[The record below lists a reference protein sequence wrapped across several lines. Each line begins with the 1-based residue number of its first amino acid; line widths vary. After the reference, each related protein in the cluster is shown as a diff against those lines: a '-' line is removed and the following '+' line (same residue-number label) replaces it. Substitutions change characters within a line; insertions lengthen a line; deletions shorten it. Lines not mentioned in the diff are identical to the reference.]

1 MLYWADDMNT
11 SFFGEMLQSISER
24 GRSLIDRARDRRDS
38 AAETTEGLAD
48 LCEELLSNRGEA
60 SGVALAREILARYA
74 DLTTGPRIA
83 FFETLATRFGTDRNR
98 IEAAIEGWR
107 TMPSDTSAAELH
119 EAAEPRRQELLRRLN
134 LAPRGTG
141 ALVEMRA
148 QLLDTLTRRDDLAAV
163 DADFSHLF
171 SSWFNRGFL
180 VLRRIDWSTPAVI
193 LEKIIRYEAVHQ
205 NPRLGRPACPHR
217 FTRPAVLRVFPS
229 GAGGRTAD
237 FR

>member
-1 MLYWADDMNT
+1 MPRRH
-11 SFFGEMLQSISER
+11 ER

-119 EAAEPRRQELLRRLN
+119 EARTPTHQTFGVRLPGP
-134 LAPRGTG
+134 LGVEIDVQVPFGTSLK
-141 ALVEMRA
+141 ALP
-148 QLLDTLTRRDDLAAV
+148 
-163 DADFSHLF
+163 
-171 SSWFNRGFL
+171 W
-180 VLRRIDWSTPAVI
+180 
-193 LEKIIRYEAVHQ
+193 
-205 NPRLGRPACPHR
+205 
-217 FTRPAVLRVFPS
+217 
-229 GAGGRTAD
+229 
-237 FR
+237 